1 MKSCACPEFIARL
14 APERAPTSVPEFI
27 FLKGWQ
33 PRVAIEEYINGEWI
47 VIDDNPSVELMDM
60 NDRTVFCVDQSCA
73 SSDRTSLTYKNGQTI
88 YFRGIELRTEVY
100 LSQLITAV
108 VFGLVMAALVC
119 CNADKVT
126 DSLLFW
132 PR

>member
-47 VIDDNPSVELMDM
+47 VIGDNPAVELMDM
-60 NDRTVFCVDQSCA
+60 NDRTGFCVDQGCA
-73 SSDRTSLTYKNGQTI
+73 SSDRASRTDTNGQTI
-88 YFRGIELRTEVY
+88 YVQGIELLFQGDWRVRICC
-100 LSQLITAV
+100 LSN
-108 VFGLVMAALVC
+108 GLC
-119 CNADKVT
+119 C
-126 DSLLFW
+126 
-132 PR
+132 